1 MIIPLMGSQTASD
14 SLILKRFTKTRCTK
28 LVLITMFTQA
38 ICVCTL
44 CSISLP
50 TPYPQ
55 PPLSGFPPPSGN
67 CCLCPRQQIPIF
79 VRIVSQ
85 SEQYFLNRIQWG
97 IFFINKDLISRT
109 ATKQINCHALR
120 AKKYPASL
128 FLSSSSP
135 YRQHLCDEAR
145 KPVTRSHPAIWT
157 AGRFSSTDA
166 PESELKQLCV
176 HI

>member
-67 CCLCPRQQIPIF
+67 RCLCPRQQIPIF

-145 KPVTRSHPAIWT
+145 KPVTRSHPAI
-157 AGRFSSTDA
+157 
-166 PESELKQLCV
+166 
-176 HI
+176 